1 MHVIF
6 DMTFPARNRSGIGVY
21 GRELLAALRRGAPVG
36 WEIEAFCAPGFA
48 SKPDALRKAADGA
61 AFVLGIEAAL
71 PLHLWR
77 RRPDLLH
84 APAFI
89 APLPPLGCPL
99 VLSCHDTILEDG
111 WQAFHPAWRLFHR
124 LSMQRGLRRA
134 AAVLTPSQQTA
145 RDLMRVYRVD
155 PARLH
160 VIPHGLN
167 PVFRPAAP
175 AAVQTV
181 LARLGVRPPFVLCV
195 SAQVERKNLV
205 RLLAAFD
212 RVRRARVRPDLT
224 LALVGPPGNASLRV
238 QQTIAR
244 FDLQA
249 DVCCLPRV
257 TDSDL
262 AALYSGAEAFAFP
275 SLAEGF
281 GLPIVEAQAC
291 GAVVVTSHDG
301 AMAEVAGGAAILVDP
316 TQVDALAD
324 GLQQALT
331 DHAARARLQAQGL
344 AHAAAFTWARTAQA
358 TLDVYQQVAH
368 IPLKA

>member
-21 GRELLAALRRGAPVG
+21 GRELLAALRRGAPAN

-48 SKPDALRKAADGA
+48 SKPDALRKLADGA

-84 APAFI
+84 APAFM
-89 APLPPLGCPL
+89 APLLPLGCPL
-99 VLSCHDTILEDG
+99 VLTCHDTILEDG
-111 WQAFHPAWRLFHR
+111 WQTFHPAWRLFHR
-124 LSMQRGLRRA
+124 LSMPRGLRRA
-134 AAVLTPSQQTA
+134 AAVLTPTQQTA
-145 RDLMRVYRVD
+145 HDLVRVYGVD
-155 PARLH
+155 AARLH

-167 PVFRPAAP
+167 PVFRPVAP
-175 AAVQTV
+175 ASVQAV

-205 RLLAAFD
+205 RLLEAFH
-212 RVRRARVRPDLT
+212 RVRRAQVWPDLA
-224 LALVGPPGNASLRV
+224 LVLVGPPGNASLRV

-244 FDLQA
+244 LDLQA
-249 DVCCLPRV
+249 DVYCLPPV

-262 AALYSGAEAFAFP
+262 AALYSGAALFVFP
-275 SLAEGF
+275 SLFEGF

-291 GAVVVTSHDG
+291 GAVVVTSRDG

-316 TQVDALAD
+316 TRVDALAD
-324 GLQQALT
+324 GLAQALT
-331 DHAARARLQAQGL
+331 DQAACASLRARGL

-358 TLDVYQQVAH
+358 TLAVYQQVVD
-368 IPLKA
+368 IR